1 MMPAVGL
8 LTVDLHFPGARSLK
22 DKRRI
27 LASVRD
33 RVRRLNVS
41 LAELDHHDLHQ
52 RAQLGIVAVASGRDL
67 ADQAL
72 DAALAEVE
80 RRDPGLVLAMDR
92 QWLS

>member
-1 MMPAVGL
+1 MSAVGL

-27 LASVRD
+27 LASIKD

-41 LAELDHHDLHQ
+41 LAEIDHLDTHQ
-52 RAQLGIVAVASGRDL
+52 RTRLGIVAVASHRDHV
-67 ADQAL
+67 DRVL
-72 DAALAEVE
+72 DGVVGEIE
-80 RRDPGLVLAMDR
+80 RRDPGIVLATDL